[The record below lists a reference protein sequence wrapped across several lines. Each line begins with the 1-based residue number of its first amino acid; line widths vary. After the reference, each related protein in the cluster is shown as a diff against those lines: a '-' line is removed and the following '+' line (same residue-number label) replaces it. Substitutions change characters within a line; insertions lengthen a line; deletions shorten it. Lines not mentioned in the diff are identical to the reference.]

1 MISFEPQIHT
11 MEDNMLNLIESF
23 PNQMRDAVKLGKAVN
38 LNKLQKPNNVVISGL
53 GGSGIGGKVVSQLV
67 RQTADCPIETNN
79 SYSLPGYVNENTLV
93 IICSYSG
100 NTEETIS
107 ALEEAQLK
115 KAQIL
120 CITSGGKVKEVAEEN
135 QYPLMLIPGGQPP
148 RSQFGYSSIQ
158 LLFVMNALGF
168 LGDGFTKE
176 IQAAIDLIEHDIDL
190 IKKLASRIARKISRR
205 VPVIYAESNYEGVA
219 IRWKQQ
225 FNENAKMLC
234 WHNVIP
240 EMNHNEL
247 VGWAGGDERFAAIIL
262 RNQDDFIKNKIR
274 TDISQ
279 EIISR
284 KSDMVMEV
292 ASKGDSAIEHV
303 FYLVHLGDWMSY
315 FLAKEREVDPV
326 VIEEIDHLKSELS
339 KY

>member
-1 MISFEPQIHT
+1 
-11 MEDNMLNLIESF
+11 MEDTMLELIEGF
-23 PNQMRDAVKLGKAVN
+23 PNQMRDAIKLGKAAK
-38 LNKLQKPNNVVISGL
+38 LKKLQKPIAVIICGL
-53 GGSGIGGKVVSQLV
+53 GGSGIGGKIVSQLV
-67 RQTADCPIETNN
+67 RTTADCPIETNN
-79 SYSLPGYVNENTLV
+79 SYSLPGYVGEDSLV

-100 NTEETIS
+100 NTEETLS

-120 CITSGGKVKEVAEEN
+120 CITSGGKVKEIAEKNE
-135 QYPLMLIPGGQPP
+135 YPCLLIPGGQPP

-158 LLFVMNALGF
+158 LLFVMHALGF
-168 LGDGFTKE
+168 LEDAFVKE
-176 IQAAIDLIEHDIDL
+176 LDAAVALIEHDIDL

-205 VPVIYAESNYEGVA
+205 VPVIYAENNYEGVA
-219 IRWKQQ
+219 IRWRQQ

-234 WHNVIP
+234 WHGVIP

-247 VGWAGGDERFAAIIL
+247 VGWAGGDERFAVIIL

-315 FLAKEREVDPV
+315 FLAKERKVDPV
-326 VIEEIDHLKSELS
+326 VINEIDHLKSELS